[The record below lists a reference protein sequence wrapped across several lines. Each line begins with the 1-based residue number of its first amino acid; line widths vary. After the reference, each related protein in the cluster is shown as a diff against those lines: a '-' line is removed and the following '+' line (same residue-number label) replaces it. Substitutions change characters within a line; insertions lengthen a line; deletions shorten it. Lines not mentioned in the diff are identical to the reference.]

1 MTNQTNMRWLFRK
14 VGIVVIVLLTSAVVT
29 HAETLNDFD
38 MTTFSPGTTIRSSE
52 VNSNFQTLVNAMSR
66 IGFNYNDTLIT
77 LNYSFQNIASTTIT
91 PPMDGVVLL
100 IASAQVR
107 TDSGAQSDEGGSATA
122 KLCLTQTSNGC
133 GDMSFDRVVSFST
146 PTYPYVSNLY
156 IPVTVIAAYTV
167 QANTPVT
174 YYLTARQEMPS
185 AGLCRVNGMELMRI
199 FLPGALQ

>member
-1 MTNQTNMRWLFRK
+1 
-14 VGIVVIVLLTSAVVT
+14 
-29 HAETLNDFD
+29 
-38 MTTFSPGTTIRSSE
+38 
-52 VNSNFQTLVNAMSR
+52 
-66 IGFNYNDTLIT
+66 
-77 LNYSFQNIASTTIT
+77 
-91 PPMDGVVLL
+91 
-100 IASAQVR
+100 
-107 TDSGAQSDEGGSATA
+107 
-122 KLCLTQTSNGC
+122 
-133 GDMSFDRVVSFST
+133 MSFDRVVSFST

>member
-1 MTNQTNMRWLFRK
+1 
-14 VGIVVIVLLTSAVVT
+14 
-29 HAETLNDFD
+29 
-38 MTTFSPGTTIRSSE
+38 
-52 VNSNFQTLVNAMSR
+52 MSR
-66 IGFNYNDTLIT
+66 IGFNHNDTQIT
-77 LNYSFQNIASTTIT
+77 LNYSFQNIVSTTVT
-91 PPMDGVVLL
+91 PPIDGVLLL

-133 GDMSFDRVVSFST
+133 GDMSFDRVVSFNALS
-146 PTYPYVSNLY
+146 YPYVSNLY
-156 IPVTVIAAYTV
+156 MPVTVIAAYPV

>member
-1 MTNQTNMRWLFRK
+1 MRWLFRK
-14 VGIVVIVLLTSAVVT
+14 VGIVVIVLLASAVVT

>member
-1 MTNQTNMRWLFRK
+1 MRWLFRK

-29 HAETLNDFD
+29 HAETLDDFD
-38 MTTFSPGTTIRSSE
+38 MTTFSPGPTIRSSE

>member
-1 MTNQTNMRWLFRK
+1 MRWLFRK
-14 VGIVVIVLLTSAVVT
+14 VGIVVIVLLASAVVT
-29 HAETLNDFD
+29 HAETLDDFD

>member
-29 HAETLNDFD
+29 HAETLDDFD

>member
-29 HAETLNDFD
+29 HAETLDDFD
-38 MTTFSPGTTIRSSE
+38 MTTFSPGTTIRSTE